1 MSAIKKVLADLDFQA
16 SQKLLRPVLDSANTP
31 AVEGQIGYDPSA
43 HKVRFFNGS
52 SVVNLISGDITNAD
66 ISGSAA
72 IAYGKLDLAGSIHSA
87 DISALGI
94 DYAKLNLT
102 GSIVNADIDSA
113 AAIAYS
119 KLNLASSIVNADI
132 SSSAAIVDSKLAQIT
147 TASKVSGAAI
157 TLTTTW
163 VNTGAAVDATISGG
177 TATTGITFGTAPAT
191 VVTYFPPESTYITN
205 TWGTPTVAST
215 VSAPTY

>member
-31 AVEGQIGYDPSA
+31 AVEGQIGYDSSA

-66 ISGSAA
+66 ISGNAA

-132 SSSAAIVDSKLAQIT
+132 AT
-147 TASKVSGAAI
+147 GAAI
-157 TLTTTW
+157 AYDKLSLGTSI
-163 VNTGAAVDATISGG
+163 VNNDISAT
-177 TATTGITFGTAPAT
+177 AGI
-191 VVTYFPPESTYITN
+191 VY
-205 TWGTPTVAST
+205 
-215 VSAPTY
+215 